1 MKKSRGITLI
11 ELVVSIAL
19 VAIVMLFLFNLLL
32 DVQYSSQNGEFAKD
46 NQLNR
51 ASIVRNVMDD
61 FSNLELVGMS
71 ENVADDNFSLTFQ
84 FADGTTKQLVV
95 QEKSIVYGDEK
106 WTLKS
111 SNPNA
116 AYQIKCIPYYF
127 FNQPYPCETES
138 CSDYFS
144 VHFRIPVVISNK
156 DENTMDDLDFYYVGK
171 SVDISDDDFPHTS
184 YLGFDSKMCS

>member
-1 MKKSRGITLI
+1 MREKRGTTLI

-32 DVQYSSQNGEFAKD
+32 DVQYSTQNGEFAKD

-51 ASIVRNVMDD
+51 ASIVRSVMDD
-61 FSNLELVGMS
+61 FANLELVGMQ
-71 ENVADDNFSLTFQ
+71 ENATADAFELTFQ
-84 FADGTTKQLVV
+84 FADDTTKKLTV
-95 QEKSIVYGDEK
+95 QEKSVLYGDER

-127 FNQPYPCETES
+127 FHQPYPCETES

-156 DENTMDDLDFYYVGK
+156 EENTLDDLDFYYVGK
-171 SVDISDDDFPHTS
+171 SVDISNDAFPHTN